1 MPPVIPGE
9 FKSRD
14 GGVTVDKDGNILV
27 DPAKEGLP
35 MPLLSSSFIPEAND
49 VGREAAVHFVHEH
62 VVELPGRSQKVVWLY
77 RIPVSLTR
85 TTPQV

>member
-14 GGVTVDKDGNILV
+14 GGVTVDRDGNILV
-27 DPAKEGLP
+27 DPVKEGLP
-35 MPLLSSSFIPEAND
+35 KSLLSSSFIPEEND
-49 VGREAAVHFVHEH
+49 VAREAAVHFIHEN
-62 VVELPGRSQKVVWLY
+62 VVELPGRSEKVVWLY

-85 TTPQV
+85 MTP